1 MTLGWD
7 LRGLRYG
14 REKNDVGPGMSG
26 ELENWGG
33 AALRSAGK
41 AVFGLQYF

>member
-1 MTLGWD
+1 MQVSVSRSPYNEAASKEVTLGWD

-26 ELENWGG
+26 D
-33 AALRSAGK
+33 
-41 AVFGLQYF
+41 